1 MNNRQNSLLDSG
13 IALASITS
21 FLYCASAAFTGGFLQ
36 QLGLDSD
43 VLDRNFQ
50 QILYHGFLISFGPIL
65 YVLAGYVI
73 CRFAYSH
80 GLLPEVNDVLR
91 HNWKRKRLF
100 LKLKYKMLGK
110 RKDSEAETREKRHS
124 IKSAFLLT
132 IFFALILSLAH
143 FESKGK
149 ALASSVYAKL
159 ENKSIP
165 EHETVTVSI
174 NGQPQKLLHLI
185 CGARNCAGVAPETKI
200 VHYFPQNGHSS
211 VLSPAEVKEQAHQKS
226 STK

>member
-1 MNNRQNSLLDSG
+1 MDNRQNSLLDSG
-13 IALASITS
+13 LGLAAITS
-21 FLYCASAAFTGGFLQ
+21 FLYCASAAYTGGFLR

-50 QILYHGFLISFGPIL
+50 QILYHGFVISFGP
-65 YVLAGYVI
+65 VLTGLAIYTV

-80 GLLPEVNDVLR
+80 AILPEVNDALR
-91 HNWKRKRLF
+91 HNLKRKRRF
-100 LKLKYKMLGK
+100 LKLKFKLLGK
-110 RKDSEAETREKRHS
+110 RKDSDTEKREKRHS

-159 ENKSIP
+159 DSKSIP
-165 EHETVTVSI
+165 DHEMVTVSI
-174 NGQPQKLLHLI
+174 NGQSQKLLYLM
-185 CGARNCAGVAPETKI
+185 CGARNCAGAAPDTKL

-211 VLSPAEVKEQAHQKS
+211 VLSPAELLEQTHQEKPAR
-226 STK
+226 